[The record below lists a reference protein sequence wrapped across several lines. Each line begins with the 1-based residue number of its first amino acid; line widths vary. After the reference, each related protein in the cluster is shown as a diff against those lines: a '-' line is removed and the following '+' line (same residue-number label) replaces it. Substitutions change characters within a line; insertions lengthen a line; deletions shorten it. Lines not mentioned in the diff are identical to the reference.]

1 MNGWVAIVIS
11 SIALGVAVTSAW
23 LTWFRRGKLRMT
35 QPTVIFFGPDG
46 GSRSTR
52 RKHLKVFLR
61 TLLYSTA
68 NRGQTIESLYVNLQ
82 RGELR
87 QNFSIWVYGDKQLAR
102 GSGLL
107 VPKEGIACNHHFLL
121 PEDGTKF
128 KLQADEYLLRLY
140 AKQIDRA
147 AARELMSVK
156 LRIIDEQAHELLDED
171 AGIYFDWEPSQQA
184 YLSLIEN
191 RSPER
196 RQQLLV
202 DPQGP

>member
-1 MNGWVAIVIS
+1 MNGWIPIVIS
-11 SIALGVAVTSAW
+11 SIALSVTITSAW

-46 GSRSTR
+46 GSRSSR

-82 RGELR
+82 REDLR

-102 GSGLL
+102 GSGLF

-128 KLQADEYLLRLY
+128 KLEAGEYILRLY
-140 AKQIDRA
+140 AKQADRA
-147 AARELMSVK
+147 AAKELMSVQ
-156 LRIIDEQAHELLDED
+156 LRITDDQALELLDAD
-171 AGIYFDWEPSQQA
+171 AGIYFDWEPSQQS

-191 RSPER
+191 RSPELL
-196 RQQLLV
+196 QQFLV
-202 DPQGP
+202 DLHGQ